1 MKLDAITLKNFRCY
15 EDLTVRL
22 HPQLT
27 VLVANN
33 GGGKTALLDALRIG
47 LWPFVS
53 SFDLANVALDNDIL
67 KSLYMFSTINQD
79 DVRVLKVGKK
89 MARQL
94 PTSIAMTGRYA
105 QYDHTWQRSLESE
118 ARTAVVVDSEGVG
131 QLVDFAKQQQQ
142 EARNLSKQA
151 ETLPILAF
159 YGTGR
164 LWGSR
169 ESIALRSPLLKK
181 NEFSKIENA
190 LPLAGSIVGKEA
202 ATVDTAIRLPFLG
215 GSIGVAYGLYKLAKT
230 ALHEIREESIS
241 HDVVSKH
248 TRTYAY
254 ANCLDS
260 DASFEQF
267 EHWYSTEFQKMWEE
281 EREQDKESCSSSDA
295 GLAVRAAQQAI
306 DTVLGATGWH
316 RLEYSISYGRTLIL
330 HHPLQG
336 ILRVDQLSDGVKNM
350 LAMVADIAYRCVLLN
365 SHLGSQA
372 AQQTPGI
379 VMIDEVDMHLHPSWQ
394 QTVLSSLTTA
404 FPNIQFIVT
413 THSPQVLSTVHRENI
428 RLLGTNEAGQMTV
441 SEPLADSYGEPSNDV
456 LQAIMHV
463 DPQPPVPEK
472 AQLERLTELVDQGLS
487 DDTEAQRLLVAL
499 KQSLSP
505 HHPQLE
511 KVERSIRRQRALGR

>member
-15 EDLTVRL
+15 EDLTVKL

-67 KSLYMFSTINQD
+67 KSLYRFSTINQD

-89 MARQL
+89 MSRQL

-105 QYDHTWQRSLESE
+105 QDDHTWQRSLESE
-118 ARTAVVVDSEGVG
+118 AQTAVVVNSEGVA
-131 QLVDFAKQQQQ
+131 QLVSFAKQQQQ
-142 EARNLSKQA
+142 EARNLSRQA

-169 ESIALRSPLLKK
+169 ESIALRSPRLKK
-181 NEFSKIENA
+181 NEFSKIEN
-190 LPLAGSIVGKEA
+190 PLSLL
-202 ATVDTAIRLPFLG
+202 ATTPV
-215 GSIGVAYGLYKLAKT
+215 YGLYKWFDLN
-230 ALHEIREESIS
+230 EIKKDSIS
-241 HDVVSKH
+241 HDVVSEN